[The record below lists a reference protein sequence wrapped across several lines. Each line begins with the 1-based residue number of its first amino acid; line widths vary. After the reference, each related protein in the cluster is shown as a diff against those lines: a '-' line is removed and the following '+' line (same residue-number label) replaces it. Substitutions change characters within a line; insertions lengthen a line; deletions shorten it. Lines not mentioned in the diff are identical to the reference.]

1 MKYNMFGN
9 FNQNLPAFYE
19 GLEIMGFGMA
29 GIFIVLL
36 LIFASIKALL
46 KFFPSQK

>member
-1 MKYNMFGN
+1 MFDN
-9 FNQNLPAFYE
+9 FNNNLPAFFE

-36 LIFASIKALL
+36 LIFVSIKALI
-46 KFFPSQK
+46 KFFPSEN